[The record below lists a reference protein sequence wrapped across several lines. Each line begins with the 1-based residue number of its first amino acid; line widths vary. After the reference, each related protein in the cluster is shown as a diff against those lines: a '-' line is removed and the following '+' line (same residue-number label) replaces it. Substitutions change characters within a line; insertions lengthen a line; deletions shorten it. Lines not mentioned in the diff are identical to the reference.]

1 MEATTGRGSRMP
13 GRRLGLEEREV
24 RDFLGTLSPWVP
36 SRDDGRAVVVRTT
49 AWRLTEAGQHQL
61 AELVLAKPTVR
72 HRLAAMRC
80 LVALGLLGA
89 MPSSPLAN
97 AVRSAL
103 LANAMEGGW
112 NRQPTGAPA
121 RAKDVVVL
129 ASTIDGVLAF
139 GDHRL
144 LIRLAGPS
152 DTPPSEVGHRQALGH
167 LRAQALAEEVVVEE
181 TVRPGNLVTQ
191 AMVAAMRRR
200 YRRGELELSDLAAA
214 ILYRQVD
221 RTPTQH
227 RASRQRK
234 PDSRVLKRVLLAQM
248 RCGEAPVA
256 AIEQATLEEVVF
268 KGERPEAVS
277 AAMVL
282 WPSVKQEL

>member
-1 MEATTGRGSRMP
+1 MPLARP
-13 GRRLGLEEREV
+13 GRAKGRFGELALWSHPTTSYQHSPRIAASNPTFRSRTWDSGKRVRE
-24 RDFLGTLSPWVP
+24 T
-36 SRDDGRAVVVRTT
+36 
-49 AWRLTEAGQHQL
+49 
-61 AELVLAKPTVR
+61 
-72 HRLAAMRC
+72 
-80 LVALGLLGA
+80 
-89 MPSSPLAN
+89 
-97 AVRSAL
+97 
-103 LANAMEGGW
+103 NAMEGGW

-152 DTPPSEVGHRQALGH
+152 DTAPSEVGYRQALGH
-167 LRAQALAEEVVVEE
+167 LRAQGLAEEVVVEE

-191 AMVAAMRRR
+191 AMVAAMRSR
-200 YRRGELELSDLAAA
+200 YRRGEIQLSDLAAA

-227 RASRQRK
+227 RAGSQPK
-234 PDSRVLKRVLLAQM
+234 TDSGVLKRVLLAQM

-282 WPSVKQEL
+282 WPSVKQELSRS